1 MSQPLRVIN
10 IIKFV
15 NASHQVI
22 FMPSKHRVRLPV
34 LQYLAGKTE
43 AGRDYTEREITA
55 LLADWL
61 RGPDPDET
69 RRLLI
74 DHGLLAR
81 TIDGARYWREP
92 FEENWSIR

>member
-1 MSQPLRVIN
+1 MDPLPRMVN

-22 FMPSKHRVRLPV
+22 FMPSKHRVRIPV
-34 LQYLAGKTE
+34 LHYLAAKTDP
-43 AGRDYTEREITA
+43 GRDYTEREITA
-55 LLADWL
+55 LLSEWL
-61 RGPDPDET
+61 CGPDPDET

-81 TIDGARYWREP
+81 TMDGARYWREP
-92 FEENWSIR
+92 IAENWIIR